1 MLKDIISALIGFI
14 GIILTAYGAWLFLPA
29 LGFTVFGL
37 FLIAYSFLMARAT
50 AFEKAD
56 KKKGN
61 S

>member
-14 GIILTAYGAWLFLPA
+14 GILLSAYGAWLFNPA
-29 LGFTVFGL
+29 LGFTVLGL

-50 AFEKAD
+50 AFEKAT
-56 KKKGN
+56 KQEGK